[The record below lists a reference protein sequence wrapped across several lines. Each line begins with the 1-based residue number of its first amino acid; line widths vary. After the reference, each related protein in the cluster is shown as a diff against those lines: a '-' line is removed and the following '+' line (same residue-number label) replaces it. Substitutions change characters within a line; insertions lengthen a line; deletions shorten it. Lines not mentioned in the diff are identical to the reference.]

1 MISVDTKKKEL
12 AGDFK
17 NAGREWRPQGI
28 GGRRADYRTIP
39 LHPRLRAKGT
49 VTVLPQIRKN
59 HRIVGA
65 DNLGPHKHVAVE
77 PHFAHEVSGQRVGD
91 FVVMGPAGHT
101 MNC

>member
-1 MISVDTKKKEL
+1 MPVGNGGPKGPGGVVPTTVQSPSTFVS
-12 AGDFK
+12 GQ
-17 NAGREWRPQGI
+17 GR
-28 GGRRADYRTIP
+28 
-39 LHPRLRAKGT
+39 

-91 FVVMGPAGHT
+91 FVVMGPAGT
-101 MNC
+101 P